1 MMLSLAFSIEEAE
14 NSQLKIEN
22 KKLENLKEIGLID
35 IYLINLDR
43 RPERLKNMQYQLDYL
58 QLPFTRI
65 PAIDGKH
72 IEQNISMKTNY
83 NFSLHPE
90 TKLRFEWIEEAIN
103 DKRKNNENTYGNVGC
118 WQSHLQTYFLI
129 RDKAEKTNN
138 DGLVLILED
147 DIVIEK
153 RFLADVKKYLKLLPS
168 DWDIFFLGS
177 ISGKC
182 MEIITKKLCRGYDMW
197 RASSYIINGSKT
209 AKKLIS
215 MSNTMHIQISDHM
228 WRDHFKKD
236 LKAYIFTEAHLT
248 QQDRKR
254 FSSDVAESR
263 IPPGYNLKDPIVP
276 MSG

>member
-90 TKLRFEWIEEAIN
+90 TKLRFE
-103 DKRKNNENTYGNVGC
+103 
-118 WQSHLQTYFLI
+118 
-129 RDKAEKTNN
+129 
-138 DGLVLILED
+138 
-147 DIVIEK
+147 
-153 RFLADVKKYLKLLPS
+153 
-168 DWDIFFLGS
+168 
-177 ISGKC
+177 
-182 MEIITKKLCRGYDMW
+182 
-197 RASSYIINGSKT
+197 
-209 AKKLIS
+209 
-215 MSNTMHIQISDHM
+215 
-228 WRDHFKKD
+228 
-236 LKAYIFTEAHLT
+236 
-248 QQDRKR
+248 
-254 FSSDVAESR
+254 
-263 IPPGYNLKDPIVP
+263 
-276 MSG
+276 